1 MNGRRPLLIVLVGP
15 TASGKSALA
24 VELAERLDGELLS
37 ADSMQVYRGMDI
49 GTGKPS
55 PDERRRAPHH
65 GIDLVEPQI
74 EFTVAMYR
82 RYAVSTLQAIQ
93 GRSRVPIFIGGT
105 GLYIRAVLDGL
116 CPAPEAQP
124 AYRQTLMAEAST
136 LGPEPLHVRLQ
147 QVDPAAADRIHPH
160 DARRIIRALE
170 VYHVSGRPLSAW
182 QRQTSGLAQTWDV
195 RQVGLLPPRELLDAR
210 INVRVLAMVEA
221 GLVEEARGLHA
232 AGVSRTAAQA
242 LGYKELF
249 AAFEGRWS
257 MDEAV
262 ARIQHDTRRYA
273 RRQLTW
279 FRRDPR
285 ITWLTPADLLQ
296 QVLPLVER

>member
-1 MNGRRPLLIVLVGP
+1 
-15 TASGKSALA
+15 
-24 VELAERLDGELLS
+24 
-37 ADSMQVYRGMDI
+37 MQVYRGMDI

-93 GRSRVPIFIGGT
+93 GRGRVPILIGGT